1 MSDSEWE
8 RREPPRWLDAV
19 PSAGLFDAV
28 THPSDAAAALAVG
41 GPGAAAATALEVLDP
56 QRLDAAGRVDL
67 LVALE
72 RQLAWLSGLQQR
84 VLATMDAHRGET
96 VDPMGRD
103 WVREDVGCALRL
115 AGQTAQ
121 DRLDVART
129 LTARLPRTLELL
141 DTGAIS
147 YLHARSLAEAVEP
160 YPDEVVGQI
169 ETRAHRRV
177 GEQTVG
183 EFRASVR
190 RAVQA
195 ADPRG
200 SNERRSAAMKDR
212 RVCVRPLDDGMASL
226 WALLPAEGAAAIMA
240 VLDAMAAGTWDGD
253 PRTVDQRRADALVDL
268 AGAALYDDA
277 LPKAQGLRP
286 SVHVTVA
293 LSTLLGLDQIPGE
306 LAGHGPIPAEV
317 ARRLAGDPT
326 GTWRRMVLDP
336 VNGQLIDYGRR
347 TYRPPA
353 DLRRFV
359 IARDQTC
366 VFPRCQRLAERCEID
381 HRAQYS
387 RGGGTSELNNQ
398 ALCTRHHPA
407 KDEAGW
413 QVEPEPGGGYTWIA
427 PTGHR
432 YRTHAPEY
440 PINEPE
446 RTPARQDESP
456 DDRDPPPL

>member
-169 ETRAHRRV
+169 ET
-177 GEQTVG
+177 
-183 EFRASVR
+183 
-190 RAVQA
+190 
-195 ADPRG
+195 
-200 SNERRSAAMKDR
+200 
-212 RVCVRPLDDGMASL
+212 
-226 WALLPAEGAAAIMA
+226 
-240 VLDAMAAGTWDGD
+240 
-253 PRTVDQRRADALVDL
+253 
-268 AGAALYDDA
+268 
-277 LPKAQGLRP
+277 
-286 SVHVTVA
+286 
-293 LSTLLGLDQIPGE
+293 
-306 LAGHGPIPAEV
+306 
-317 ARRLAGDPT
+317 
-326 GTWRRMVLDP
+326 
-336 VNGQLIDYGRR
+336 
-347 TYRPPA
+347 
-353 DLRRFV
+353 
-359 IARDQTC
+359 
-366 VFPRCQRLAERCEID
+366 
-381 HRAQYS
+381 
-387 RGGGTSELNNQ
+387 
-398 ALCTRHHPA
+398 
-407 KDEAGW
+407 
-413 QVEPEPGGGYTWIA
+413 
-427 PTGHR
+427 
-432 YRTHAPEY
+432 
-440 PINEPE
+440 
-446 RTPARQDESP
+446 
-456 DDRDPPPL
+456 